1 MLPRDVVHDA
11 QLDMNFLF
19 VLRDKVCSAVLKPI
33 YLQAEIMHFFSQLQG
48 PF

>member
-11 QLDMNFLF
+11 QLDINFLL
-19 VLRDKVCSAVLKPI
+19 VLRDKVFSEVLKST